1 MNPDSPQPDRAS
13 APPTISELQKEA
25 HSLINELAY
34 RPGAAKLLDGVLR
47 QLRTFTAY
55 KSHRRS
61 AQLKQR
67 LMKGDT
73 HGH

>member
-1 MNPDSPQPDRAS
+1 MNDESPPPDRAP
-13 APPTISELQKEA
+13 AAPTIAELQKEA

-55 KSHRRS
+55 KSHRRGQM
-61 AQLKQR
+61 AARLKR
-67 LMKGDT
+67 
-73 HGH
+73 